1 MIGKRGLGI
10 LGVLAIAVLGV
21 VGAAQAQPIVGVPHD
36 WQINFPPAFT
46 PVMEK
51 VESLNDLLLVIIS
64 LISLFVLVLLLYAV
78 FRFHVS
84 RNPVP
89 TTTTHNT
96 VLEIAWT
103 VIPILILVVIAIP
116 SFRLLYYSDR
126 AKDAAFTIKVT
137 GNQWYWTYNY
147 PDQGDFTVESR
158 ILSEADRVKQKPNVP
173 RLLAVDEEMVVPVQT
188 NIRIIGTAAGNS
200 MHGWT
205 VPGFGIKKTVIPG
218 RLNEGWISVNKEG
231 FYFGQCSQI
240 CGDNHSYM
248 PIAIRAVSKA
258 EFDKW
263 VEQKKKSAG
272 LMPATDVASVT
283 APANR

>member
-1 MIGKRGLGI
+1 MSGKRVLGI
-10 LGVLAIAVLGV
+10 LGALAIAVLGI

-36 WQINFPPAFT
+36 WQLNFPPAFT
-46 PVMEK
+46 PVMAD
-51 VESLNDLLLVIIS
+51 VEWLHNVLLVIIS

-78 FRFHVS
+78 WRFHAS
-84 RNPVP
+84 RNAVA

-96 VLEIAWT
+96 FLEIAWT
-103 VIPILILVVIAIP
+103 VVPILILVIIAIP
-116 SFRLLYYSDR
+116 SFRLLYFADK
-126 AKDAAFTIKVT
+126 AVDAAFTIKVT

-158 ILSEADRVKQKPNVP
+158 ILPEADRIKQKPLVP
-173 RLLAVDEEMVVPVQT
+173 RLLAVDEEMVIPKGTTV
-188 NIRIIGTAAGNS
+188 RIIGTAVGNS

-218 RLNEGWISVNKEG
+218 RLNEGWISVKEEG

-248 PIAIRAVSKA
+248 PIAVRVVSKDV
-258 EFDKW
+258 FDKW
-263 VEQKKKSAG
+263 VEQKKKAAG
-272 LMPATDVASVT
+272 LLPATDFASAT
-283 APANR
+283 PANR